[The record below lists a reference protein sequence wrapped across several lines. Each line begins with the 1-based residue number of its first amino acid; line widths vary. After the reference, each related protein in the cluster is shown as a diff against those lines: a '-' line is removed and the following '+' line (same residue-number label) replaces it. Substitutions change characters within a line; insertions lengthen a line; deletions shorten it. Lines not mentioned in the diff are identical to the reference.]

1 MPTSSRWGTNA
12 VHVGGLRK
20 AVTDEHFALHLAAI
34 EYELSA
40 PITIETEEDILSRKH
55 WPERFEPYEHQ
66 VKNLITFC
74 RRSPVALFADDV
86 GLGKTISAGLVLNE
100 LQTRKKVRRTLILC
114 PKVLLEQWQEELR
127 KHFGIHSVQA
137 VGGDLN
143 AYLRQGIQVVIT
155 TYETA
160 RDRMDAIRAASFDM
174 LILDEAHKLRN
185 LHGTPKTP
193 ELASK
198 IHAALAN
205 RDFKYV
211 LMLTATPI
219 QNRLWDIYSLLDCL
233 SAAKGHEH
241 PLGPPDA
248 FLARYVVDGSTTAR
262 TLRQATKEEFKR
274 KVEHYMVRTSRQGTR
289 LAFPER
295 RVVPEQCQA
304 SPAELHL
311 QKLVGSALLKLNA
324 LARTSLAE
332 ALMSSPRAL
341 LAQVRSMETNG
352 TLDFATRQRFED
364 GAQAA
369 GAGCKLAKLLTIVNQ
384 LRSNNPGKWRAIV
397 FTRRIETLNLISEQL
412 QAAGITTAAISGR
425 GAIRQSLE
433 SFNADPP
440 RANVLVST
448 DAGAVGLNLQ
458 KCNVVINYDLPWN
471 PMILEQRI
479 GRVQRLNSNFK
490 NIEVLN
496 LTVKDSVEDHIV
508 ARLLSKLQMIASV
521 VGDIEAILEA
531 SQWKDEESFEE
542 KLKELVMRSLMGQD
556 VEEANRLAQKSIQDA
571 KEIYDA
577 QRQQVEAT
585 LGGMDALHRSG
596 PAVPKI
602 KAKQPRFDV
611 PTFCRKAFHCDG
623 GTVEELPNGRIRV
636 APKGKVPWIIT
647 FDDDDPDLLR
657 VEAAAFRGTTV
668 QLHGE
673 GKKAFEGLLGEWRK
687 RHAHRVMDRSEE
699 SRGAIRGS
707 LQQWAD
713 ALGIGLKVKQWTVS
727 REHLS
732 FNGQL
737 EVRATAS
744 ISHDRYEKLC
754 VVEHHPTKEGIIP
767 EPPINALPV
776 DEVALEE
783 LLPTARNV
791 LMDSIEHDP
800 DIQEFIKF
808 YDATK
813 SDEVQRSG
821 QNQTG
826 REAVAKRFEV
836 ALAAELVGA
845 RGSCYATFEVV
856 AQLSG
861 DDSATTYEVRLH
873 IVPLSGKVLMEPERA
888 LCGVSGKSVPKAWL
902 EVCSITKQ
910 SVLKHLLE
918 ISAIS
923 GLRALSRYF
932 GTCAL
937 SGRRLLATEL
947 GDSDVSRRRV
957 GVDLLKRSEITGK
970 KALAEEMKQCQLTGV
985 IALPEELEISEISG
999 LMIRRD
1005 GAVSSP
1011 VSGIRGHRSEFVECT
1026 ETHALILP
1034 QEGAVSDV
1042 GGRFVRQDLLVN
1054 SEKNPSRRAL
1064 ESETVKCSVT
1074 AKRLLKDEAT
1084 RSAVSQLWMDKDESA
1099 HSAVSARPARRDEL
1113 ILCEITETLLLPD
1126 EAGTSSVSGKKVDAR
1141 LLERS
1146 AISGKLSLAE
1156 ELILCAF
1163 TGVKIQVAEG
1173 AESEISGKVFRGD
1186 QIVQSA
1192 VSKLR
1197 GHVSEFIRCDVS
1209 QDWLLPSE
1217 SASSDVSGKRVR
1229 LDLLRNSPKPPSR
1242 RGLESEFETCAVSRK
1257 SLLRDEVGRS
1267 AVSGKLVDL
1276 QLLQRSSASD
1286 QMATDDEFVVCEET
1300 GCKLLPVEIGTCSVT
1315 GKRVDNRLLVK
1326 SAISGRMGLPTLIAR
1341 CQFTDQVALV
1351 DELKA
1356 SMVSGKMCRIDQLEK
1371 SEVSGT
1377 EGHRSELLTCAL
1389 SGKKL
1394 VPSEMAYS
1402 SISQRGAHRA
1412 LLIASERNPER
1423 LGFPDEVVVCA
1434 ASGKRLLIDEVV
1446 KSDLSGRAMDKT
1458 VAVKSLVSGRVGLPD
1473 EMLKC
1478 EESGVTLLPDET
1490 AICSVTGKRVN
1501 MALLGTSSLSG
1512 KRGLARLL
1520 QMCPETGRSGFSDEF
1535 VTCAATGLHVAPSAV
1550 DTCSVTKEA
1559 VLKRLMVKCDVSARS
1574 LRKDKAKV
1582 SDKSGRY
1589 GHPDRAC
1596 ICAWTGRQ
1604 LLINEARKCAITGLD
1619 FSSELVQPSLP
1630 AEPMLKLLTSGIPTA
1645 IADGVQGKA
1654 LRNAL
1659 SAVGVKVRGLLV
1671 EPSATGRVLCYFGDC
1686 SSMFGLKKRHVVGF
1700 AQNDGA
1706 VRLMEPLCFGQLKGT
1721 SWVAE

>member
-1 MPTSSRWGTNA
+1 MSRSSRWGTNT
-12 VHVGGLRK
+12 VHVGRLQK

-40 PITIETEEDILSRKH
+40 PITIETKEDILSRKH
-55 WPERFEPYEHQ
+55 WSERFEPYEHQ

-100 LQTRKKVRRTLILC
+100 LQTRKKVRRALILC
-114 PKVLLEQWQEELR
+114 PKVLLEQWKEELE
-127 KHFGIHSVQA
+127 KHFGILSVYA
-137 VGGDLN
+137 VGGQLN
-143 AYLRQGIQVVIT
+143 DWLRQGIQVVIT

-185 LHGTPKTP
+185 LHGTSSPP
-193 ELASK
+193 VLASN
-198 IHAALAN
+198 IYASLAN

-241 PLGPPDA
+241 PLGAPDV
-248 FLARYVVDGSTTAR
+248 FLARYVADGSTQAR

-274 KVEHYMVRTSRQGTR
+274 KLEHYMVRTSRQGAR

-304 SPAELHL
+304 SSAELHL
-311 QKLVGSALLKLNA
+311 QQLVGSALLNLNA

-341 LAQVRSMETNG
+341 LAQVRRMETNA
-352 TLDFATRQRFED
+352 TLNSATRQRFED
-364 GAQAA
+364 GVQAA
-369 GAGCKLAKLLTIVNQ
+369 GVGCKLAKLLTIVNQ
-384 LRSNNPGKWRAIV
+384 LRSENPGMWRAIV
-397 FTRRIETLNLISEQL
+397 FTRRIETLNLVSEQL
-412 QAAGITTAAISGR
+412 QAAGITTAAISGK
-425 GAIRQSLE
+425 GAINQSLA

-542 KLKELVMRSLMGQD
+542 KLKDLVMRSLMGQD
-556 VEEANRLAQKSIQDA
+556 VESANLQAQNSIQEA
-571 KEIYDA
+571 KKIYDS
-577 QRQQVEAT
+577 QRDQVEAT
-585 LGGMDALHRSG
+585 LGGLDALHRTG
-596 PAVPKI
+596 PAIPKI

-611 PTFCRKAFHCDG
+611 PTFCRKAFQCDG
-623 GTVEELPNGRIRV
+623 GAIQELANGQIRV
-636 APKGKVPWIIT
+636 SPRGQAPRIIT
-647 FDDDDPDLLR
+647 FDEADPDLMR
-657 VEAAAFRGTTV
+657 VQAAAFGGTTI
-668 QLHGE
+668 QLYAE

-687 RHAHRVMDRSEE
+687 RHAHRVIDRLEE

-713 ALGIGLKVKQWTVS
+713 ALEIGLKVERWTVS
-727 REHLS
+727 REYLRFS
-732 FNGQL
+732 GQL

-744 ISHDRYEKLC
+744 ISHDRFEKLC
-754 VVEHHPTKEGIIP
+754 VVEHWPTNEGNIP
-767 EPPINALPV
+767 EPPANALPIN
-776 DEVALEE
+776 EFALEE
-783 LLPTARNV
+783 LLPAARNV
-791 LMDSIEHDP
+791 LTESIERDA

-813 SDEVQRSG
+813 TGEVERAG
-821 QNQTG
+821 QNQAV
-826 REAVAKRFEV
+826 REAVAKRFDV
-836 ALAAELVGA
+836 DLAAELVGA
-845 RGSCYATFEVV
+845 RGSRYVTIEVL
-856 AQLSG
+856 AQFTG
-861 DDSATTYEVRLH
+861 NHSATTYEVRLH

-888 LCGVSGKSVPKAWL
+888 ICSVSGKSVPKAWL
-902 EVCSITKQ
+902 EVCSITKHMA
-910 SVLKHLLE
+910 LKHLLE
-918 ISAIS
+918 TSAIS
-923 GLRALSRYF
+923 GLRALSRHF
-932 GTCAL
+932 GTCDL

-970 KALAEEMKQCQLTGV
+970 RALADEMKKCQITGV
-985 IALPEELEISEISG
+985 IALPEELEISGISG

-1011 VSGIRGHRSEFVECT
+1011 ISGIRGHRSEFIECT
-1026 ETHALILP
+1026 ETHVLVLP
-1034 QEGAVSDV
+1034 EEVAASDFS
-1042 GGRFVRQDLLVN
+1042 GRVVRQDLLVN

-1064 ESETVKCSVT
+1064 ESETVKCSLT

-1084 RSAVSQLWMDKDESA
+1084 RSAVSQVWMDIGEAGQSDL
-1099 HSAVSARPARRDEL
+1099 SARPARPDEL
-1113 ILCEITETLLLPD
+1113 ILCEVTGKRLLPD
-1126 EAGTSSVSGKKVDAR
+1126 EIGISSVSGKKVDAR

-1186 QIVQSA
+1186 QVVQSA

-1209 QDWLLPSE
+1209 QDWLLPNE
-1217 SASSDVSGKRVR
+1217 SGTSDVSGKRVR
-1229 LDLLRNSPKPPSR
+1229 LDLLRNSPKPPNR
-1242 RGLESEFETCAVSRK
+1242 RGLDSEFETCAVSGR

-1276 QLLQRSSASD
+1276 QLLHRSSASD
-1286 QMATDDEFVVCEET
+1286 RMAADDEFITCEET
-1300 GCKLLPVEIGTCSVT
+1300 GLKLLPIEIGTCSVT
-1315 GKRVDNRLLVK
+1315 GKRVDYRLLVK
-1326 SAISGRMGLPTLIAR
+1326 STISGRTALPTLTAR
-1341 CQFTDQVALV
+1341 CQFTDQLALV
-1351 DELKA
+1351 DELKP
-1356 SMVSGKMCRIDQLEK
+1356 SEVSGKMCRIDQMEK
-1371 SEVSGT
+1371 SAVSGI
-1377 EGHRSELLTCAL
+1377 EGHRSELLTCAI
-1389 SGKKL
+1389 SGKRIL
-1394 VPSEMAYS
+1394 PSEMAYS
-1402 SISQRGAHRA
+1402 SISKRGAHRD
-1412 LLIASERNPER
+1412 LLITSDRNPER
-1423 LGFPDEVVVCA
+1423 LGFPDEAVICA
-1434 ASGKRLLIDEVV
+1434 ASGKRLLIDEIVT
-1446 KSDLSGRAMDKT
+1446 SDLSGRAMDKS

-1490 AICSVTGKRVN
+1490 AVCSVTGKRVN

-1520 QMCPETGRSGFSDEF
+1520 QMCPETGRSGYSDEF

-1550 DTCSVTKEA
+1550 DTCSVTKES
-1559 VLKRLMVKCDVSARS
+1559 VLRRLMVKCDVSARS

-1604 LLINEARKCAITGLD
+1604 LLIDEARKCAITGLD
-1619 FSSELVQPSLP
+1619 FSSELVQPNLP

-1645 IADGVQGKA
+1645 IAEGAQGKD

-1671 EPSATGRVLCYFGDC
+1671 EPSATGKMLCYFGDC

-1706 VRLMEPLCFGQLKGT
+1706 VRLMPPLCFGQLKGT
-1721 SWVAE
+1721 SWVSE